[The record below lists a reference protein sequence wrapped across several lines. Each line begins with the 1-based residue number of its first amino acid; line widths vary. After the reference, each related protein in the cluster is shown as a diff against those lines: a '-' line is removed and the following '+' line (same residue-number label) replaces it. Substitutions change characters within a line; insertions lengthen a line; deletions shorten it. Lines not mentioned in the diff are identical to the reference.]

1 MKVSLLLILAASWA
15 SLSFAQVDFGVK
27 AGPNLSTWI
36 IYGQANPYLLGYNV
50 GLIARIP
57 VSQRF
62 FVGSGVVFNT
72 RGTAHYDLDV
82 EKLSYLSIPAQIGF
96 KIGRR
101 LQIMAG
107 ADFGF
112 LLAAVNKEI
121 YANGGMNL
129 RTLFRTVDIG
139 FDGSVRYCFTKNLG
153 IDFSYIRSVQGIFKP
168 NQPFLNNPQ
177 GTATDPGTT
186 TPVYEKDNSI
196 SSSFQMGIYYFF
208 KK

>member
-1 MKVSLLLILAASWA
+1 MLAACWA

-36 IYGQANPYLLGYNV
+36 IYGQANPSLLGYNV
-50 GLIARIP
+50 GLVARIP

-82 EKLSYLSIPAQIGF
+82 ERLSYLSIPVQIGF

-107 ADFGF
+107 TDFGF
-112 LLAAVNKEI
+112 LLAAVNKDI
-121 YANGGMNL
+121 YANGGMNISPF
-129 RTLFRTVDIG
+129 FRTVDVG
-139 FDGSVRYCFTKNLG
+139 FDGSVRYGFTKNLG
-153 IDFSYIRSVQGIFKP
+153 IDFSYIRSLQGILKP
-168 NQPFLNNPQ
+168 NQPFVNNPQ

-186 TPVYEKDNSI
+186 TPVYVKDNFVN
-196 SSSFQMGIYYFF
+196 SSFQMGIYYFF
-208 KK
+208 NK